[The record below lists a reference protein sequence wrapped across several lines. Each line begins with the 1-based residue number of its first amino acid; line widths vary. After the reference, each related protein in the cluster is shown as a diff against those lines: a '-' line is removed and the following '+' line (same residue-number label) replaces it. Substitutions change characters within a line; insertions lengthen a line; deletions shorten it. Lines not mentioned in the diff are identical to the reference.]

1 MTSTF
6 LRRIAK
12 HLPVGV
18 FALLIVAVLA
28 AQMPTAVFGQE
39 EDETPY
45 VELTGFAVL
54 PADTFADGPPS
65 GQFNGN
71 GSKLPAPRFPAQPVQ
86 GFSGVQFGPSCDS
99 YYVLS
104 DNGFGAK
111 FNSIDYLLRIYEIAP
126 DPLTVDGGTGDV
138 DVVDFIELRD
148 PAALVPF
155 FIVNE
160 FTEERLLTGYDFDLE
175 SFVVDA
181 HNTIWIGEE
190 FGPYLLHF
198 DADGRLLDAPFQ
210 TPNIGGESEFVQAP
224 QNPSLLAGAP
234 QPGGTSAANLS
245 ASRGFEGMAT
255 SPDGMTLYPM
265 LEGTVVGD
273 PEGSLRIYEFDVQSK
288 SWITDTVR
296 LYQMEEPSHAIG
308 DFTVVNE
315 DEFLVIE
322 RDGLSG
328 DAAEFKRIYLINL
341 NEIDEN
347 GFVSKE
353 LVVDLLN
360 IADPNN
366 LAGFGETFRFPFVT
380 IEDVLVLDAETIV
393 VLNDNNYPATGGR
406 GATVKDPNEMI
417 VLQLDRTLSLADGV
431 GVPATCQ

>member
-18 FALLIVAVLA
+18 FVLLIVAVMT
-28 AQMPTAVFGQE
+28 AQMPTAVFGQDE
-39 EDETPY
+39 EETPY

-138 DVVDFIELRD
+138 DVVDFIALRD

-175 SFVVDA
+175 SFAV
-181 HNTIWIGEE
+181 E
-190 FGPYLLHF
+190 LHHGF
-198 DADGRLLDAPFQ
+198 RLHPADQGLAANAVLQSNRGRVGLNANDAPQ
-210 TPNIGGESEFVQAP
+210 Q
-224 QNPSLLAGAP
+224 
-234 QPGGTSAANLS
+234 
-245 ASRGFEGMAT
+245 
-255 SPDGMTLYPM
+255 
-265 LEGTVVGD
+265 TVVENELG
-273 PEGSLRIYEFDVQSK
+273 
-288 SWITDTVR
+288 
-296 LYQMEEPSHAIG
+296 AIRG
-308 DFTVVNE
+308 
-315 DEFLVIE
+315 
-322 RDGLSG
+322 
-328 DAAEFKRIYLINL
+328 NL
-341 NEIDEN
+341 NSRPIRRRIDQPI
-347 GFVSKE
+347 GISS
-353 LVVDLLN
+353 
-360 IADPNN
+360 
-366 LAGFGETFRFPFVT
+366 
-380 IEDVLVLDAETIV
+380 
-393 VLNDNNYPATGGR
+393 TG
-406 GATVKDPNEMI
+406 
-417 VLQLDRTLSLADGV
+417 
-431 GVPATCQ
+431 

>member
-1 MTSTF
+1 
-6 LRRIAK
+6 
-12 HLPVGV
+12 
-18 FALLIVAVLA
+18 
-28 AQMPTAVFGQE
+28 
-39 EDETPY
+39 
-45 VELTGFAVL
+45 
-54 PADTFADGPPS
+54 
-65 GQFNGN
+65 
-71 GSKLPAPRFPAQPVQ
+71 
-86 GFSGVQFGPSCDS
+86 
-99 YYVLS
+99 
-104 DNGFGAK
+104 
-111 FNSIDYLLRIYEIAP
+111 
-126 DPLTVDGGTGDV
+126 
-138 DVVDFIELRD
+138 
-148 PAALVPF
+148 
-155 FIVNE
+155 
-160 FTEERLLTGYDFDLE
+160 
-175 SFVVDA
+175 
-181 HNTIWIGEE
+181 
-190 FGPYLLHF
+190 
-198 DADGRLLDAPFQ
+198 
-210 TPNIGGESEFVQAP
+210 
-224 QNPSLLAGAP
+224 
-234 QPGGTSAANLS
+234 
-245 ASRGFEGMAT
+245 MAT

-328 DAAEFKRIYLINL
+328 DAAEFKRIYLVNL
-341 NEIDEN
+341 NELDEN